1 MPRLAPAYNITVLSQ
16 LAVAAQDKAQKPL
29 NHPSEGDPKID
40 IKEANTDVSP
50 DRSWTAP
57 RQPG

>member
-1 MPRLAPAYNITVLSQ
+1 MPPSAHAYNITVLSQ

-29 NHPSEGDPKID
+29 TPPSQGDPNID
-40 IKEANTDVSP
+40 VTEVNTDVSS